1 MSLNDILKEK
11 NHFNVDDTYN
21 QLITLQSTNM
31 SKEMRL
37 KRWAIYLLR
46 NRKEFGKLAQEK
58 KGSKEWMM
66 LA

>member
-1 MSLNDILKEK
+1 MFLSLNDILKEK

-31 SKEMRL
+31 SKLMRL

-46 NRKEFGKLAQEK
+46 NRKEFGKLAQ
-58 KGSKEWMM
+58 
-66 LA
+66 